1 MKSNSLS
8 SVLAALICAGMTAT
22 CTPDSPPE
30 TPPAAPPLGPIP
42 CDTSQGSCYAPPL
55 MASWQWQLTCD
66 VDSTCAD
73 LSVEVDWYDVDW
85 EETPAATVDA
95 IHEAGAHAACYISAG
110 TWEDWRG
117 DRAAFPPE
125 VIGKNYPGWP
135 GERWL
140 DIRQVDIL
148 LPIMETRMAACREKG
163 FDGVQLDNVDGWQ
176 NDPGFP
182 LTQQDYAAYSAR
194 LANLAHRMGLSAGWE
209 NAAENVPALLPYF
222 DWFIMESCAA
232 WDECELAAPMVE
244 AGKFV
249 GAVEYDAAYL
259 SLQFCETYAALGIS
273 GTFKTPDL
281 DSYRLPCA
289 DP

>member
-1 MKSNSLS
+1 MKSDSLF
-8 SVLAALICAGMTAT
+8 SVLAGLICAGVTAA
-22 CTPDSPPE
+22 CMPDSSPE
-30 TPPAAPPLGPIP
+30 TPPEALPLDPIP
-42 CDTSQGSCYAPPL
+42 CDTGQGSCYAPSV
-55 MASWQWQLTCD
+55 MASWQWQLACDTDPTC
-66 VDSTCAD
+66 TD

-95 IHEAGAHAACYISAG
+95 IHEVGAHAACYISAG

-125 VIGKNYPGWP
+125 VIGRAYPGWP

-140 DIRQVDIL
+140 DIRQIDTL
-148 LPIMETRMAACREKG
+148 LPIMEARMAACREKG
-163 FDGVQLDNVDGWQ
+163 FDGVQLDNVDGWE

-194 LANLAHRMGLSAGWE
+194 LANLAHQMGLSAGWE

-222 DWFIMESCAA
+222 DWFIMESCTA
-232 WDECELAAPMVE
+232 WGECELAAPMVE

-249 GAVEYDAAYL
+249 GAVEYDAAYQDL
-259 SLQFCETYAALGIS
+259 SFCETYAALGIS
-273 GTFKTPDL
+273 GMFKTLDL
-281 DSYRLPCA
+281 NSYRLACA
-289 DP
+289 DR

>member
-85 EETPAATVDA
+85 EETPAAMVDA

-110 TWEDWRG
+110 T
-117 DRAAFPPE
+117 
-125 VIGKNYPGWP
+125 
-135 GERWL
+135 
-140 DIRQVDIL
+140 
-148 LPIMETRMAACREKG
+148 
-163 FDGVQLDNVDGWQ
+163 
-176 NDPGFP
+176 
-182 LTQQDYAAYSAR
+182 
-194 LANLAHRMGLSAGWE
+194 
-209 NAAENVPALLPYF
+209 
-222 DWFIMESCAA
+222 
-232 WDECELAAPMVE
+232 
-244 AGKFV
+244 
-249 GAVEYDAAYL
+249 
-259 SLQFCETYAALGIS
+259 
-273 GTFKTPDL
+273 
-281 DSYRLPCA
+281 
-289 DP
+289 